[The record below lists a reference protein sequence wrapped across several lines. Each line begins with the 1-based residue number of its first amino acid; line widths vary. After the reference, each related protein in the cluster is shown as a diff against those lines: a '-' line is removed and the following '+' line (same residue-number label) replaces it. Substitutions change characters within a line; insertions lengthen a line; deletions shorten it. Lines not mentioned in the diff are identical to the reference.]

1 MYSGVNL
8 NAFNLPSSD
17 RVATDD
23 SFARLGR
30 LLLRGGQLI

>member
-8 NAFNLPSSD
+8 NAFNLPSDEVS
-17 RVATDD
+17 TDD
-23 SFARLGR
+23 LFARLGR

>member
-8 NAFNLPSSD
+8 NAFNLPSD